1 MHTPENQQ
9 QLWPGKCLTKFK
21 IQNSRWKMKLIGIDF
36 NFGVNLICFRI
47 IASDVCAFDSDRIF
61 IVDWFLKGKKLNLL
75 LMNNY

>member
-1 MHTPENQQ
+1 
-9 QLWPGKCLTKFK
+9 
-21 IQNSRWKMKLIGIDF
+21 MKSIGIDF
-36 NFGVNLICFRI
+36 NFGVNLVCFRI